1 MTKNI
6 KYISEIECDKERL
19 MKYLFIKVAT
29 VLSAV
34 KPSVMMRYAVSDKS
48 KRFNSYHLFTQ
59 HQNEIYETL
68 GLDYLELK
76 RTDKELLVIFYDKD
90 TLENA
95 ISNST
100 IQNFLDSRG
109 YSREQTL
116 DEKLHLLKT
125 RFSGD
130 SLSNEIGVFLGYPLE
145 QIEQLAEQNA
155 DYAYLPTSM
164 WKVLGSATGSLNKT
178 ALFRKIEAVA
188 ADVATKYGSTEKCIE
203 RFKTFAGVTTRTA

>member
-76 RTDKELLVIFYDKD
+76 RTDKELLVIFYEDND
-90 TLENA
+90 D
-95 ISNST
+95 IST
-100 IQNFLDSRG
+100 
-109 YSREQTL
+109 T
-116 DEKLHLLKT
+116 
-125 RFSGD
+125 
-130 SLSNEIGVFLGYPLE
+130 SLS
-145 QIEQLAEQNA
+145 
-155 DYAYLPTSM
+155 TH
-164 WKVLGSATGSLNKT
+164 
-178 ALFRKIEAVA
+178 
-188 ADVATKYGSTEKCIE
+188 
-203 RFKTFAGVTTRTA
+203 